1 VVSQNP
7 NNVLEFARFA
17 RRTSLTLGRSTL
29 RWAARKK
36 NWKDALL
43 PVAEQTKRPLAPQTE
58 QKGGVAQAKIGCAP
72 LSVRAKVRGFT
83 CAQQQWRFRA
93 VVFVGVAVGR
103 TLRRC
108 SNRGSCRASAIT
120 ARLFAA
126 WLSGI
131 EVHMLQKGVA
141 FAMFLELAVGSV
153 LLWRRRPN
161 NAVEATSSS
170 ALRAAKA
177 APHCWR

>member
-1 VVSQNP
+1 M
-7 NNVLEFARFA
+7 
-17 RRTSLTLGRSTL
+17 
-29 RWAARKK
+29 
-36 NWKDALL
+36 
-43 PVAEQTKRPLAPQTE
+43 AEQTKPPLAPQTE

-83 CAQQQWRFRA
+83 RAQALRCSRA

-108 SNRGSCRASAIT
+108 SNKGLCRAPT
-120 ARLFAA
+120 ATERLLAA

-131 EVHMLQKGVA
+131 EVQMLQTGVA
-141 FAMFLELAVGSV
+141 FAMFLEFAAGGV

-161 NAVEATSSS
+161 NAVEATHTWGAETTWNLGS
-170 ALRAAKA
+170 
-177 APHCWR
+177 